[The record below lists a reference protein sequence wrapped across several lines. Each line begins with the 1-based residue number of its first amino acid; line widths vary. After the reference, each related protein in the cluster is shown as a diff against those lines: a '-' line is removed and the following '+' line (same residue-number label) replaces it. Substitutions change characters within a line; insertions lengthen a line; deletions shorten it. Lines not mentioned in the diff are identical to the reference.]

1 MMNQKM
7 VTRIGWLASIM
18 GICMFFSFLDQIR
31 LNLAG
36 HPGSI
41 ILPVATA
48 INCICWTAYGV
59 LKPKRDWPLI
69 LSNGLGVCVA
79 GVTALTA
86 VAAHVRS

>member
-1 MMNQKM
+1 MDPKIT
-7 VTRIGWLASIM
+7 TRIGWLASIM

-31 LNLAG
+31 LNLQG
-36 HPGSI
+36 HTGSI

-48 INCICWTAYGV
+48 INCISWTAYGC

-69 LSNGLGVCVA
+69 LSNGLGVLVA

-86 VAAHVRS
+86 VAAHVRP

>member
-1 MMNQKM
+1 MNQKI

-18 GICMFFSFLDQIR
+18 GIGMFFSFLDQIR
-31 LNLAG
+31 LNMSG

-41 ILPVATA
+41 TLPVATV
-48 INCICWTAYGV
+48 INCVCWTAYGC

-79 GVTALTA
+79 GATALTA
-86 VAAHVRS
+86 VAARVWS